1 MFSFTHYLSFLLSL
15 FLTLTTASP
24 TPRALTGYA
33 PVPATCPSSPLVRQ
47 ATGISSSESSYIAA
61 RYAKASTALAAFL
74 KSTNATFSPSKYP
87 VVGLTT
93 SGGGYRSLLA
103 GAGVIQGLDG
113 REGKSAVSGLF
124 QGCTYQAGLSGG
136 AW

>member
-1 MFSFTHYLSFLLSL
+1 MLSFTSYLPLLLSL
-15 FLTLTTASP
+15 LLTLTLASP

-33 PVPATCPSSPLVRQ
+33 PVPGTCPTTPLVRA

-74 KSTNATFSPSKYP
+74 KSTNATFAPSKYP

-113 REGKSAVSGLF
+113 REGMSGVSGLF